1 MLIQLLFQRPFVL
14 ALGKKCLLIAFSEF
28 TFIAWEH
35 QGTQTRIQQEPKLES
50 KLEHALLSLKV
61 HLLSVKA
68 KLFQT
73 LNKWESPAENRID
86 I

>member
-1 MLIQLLFQRPFVL
+1 M
-14 ALGKKCLLIAFSEF
+14 AWGYKCLLIAFSEF

-35 QGTQTRIQQEPKLES
+35 QGTQTRIQQELKVES
-50 KLEHALLSLKV
+50 KLEHVLLSLKA
-61 HLLSVKA
+61 HFLSVKA
-68 KLFQT
+68 KLFHT